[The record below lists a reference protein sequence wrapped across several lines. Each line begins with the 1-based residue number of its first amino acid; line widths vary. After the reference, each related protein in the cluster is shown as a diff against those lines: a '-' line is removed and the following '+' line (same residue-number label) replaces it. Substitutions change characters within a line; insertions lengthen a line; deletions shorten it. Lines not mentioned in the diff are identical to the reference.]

1 MVIINTRLV
10 SGDGEE
16 SLFIFQIAKKYI
28 IMGRVSLPLLLLL
41 LLAADTWGFYLPGQP
56 NRQAVERSV
65 FKSKPK
71 DGNDKGSGEKLLHV
85 SLNQNRS

>member
-16 SLFIFQIAKKYI
+16 SLFIFQIDKKKYI
-28 IMGRVSLPLLLLL
+28 IMGWVSLPLLLL

-56 NRQAVERSV
+56 NRQAVERSF
-65 FKSKPK
+65 FKVNRKT
-71 DGNDKGSGEKLLHV
+71 GTTKGQGKNCCMCH
-85 SLNQNRS
+85 